1 MAQRDYEGE
10 GITIHWNSEICQHS
24 GICAR
29 GLAAVFQPNERPW
42 IKIENG
48 TAQEISEVIDR
59 CPSKALSYTLK

>member
-10 GITIHWNSEICQHS
+10 GITIHWNSDICQHS

-29 GLAAVFQPNERPW
+29 GLASVFQPKERPW

-48 TAQEISEVIDR
+48 TAQEISAVIDQ
-59 CPSKALSYTLK
+59 CPSKALAYTLK